1 MSDAVDE
8 LLEAGRTGWSVYGI
22 GILVETSLDRG
33 TRDDVSFASELVDRL
48 ADLAADQGAVMCDI
62 TLLRLRALLARA
74 HGDDA
79 GFRELANR
87 YR

>member
-1 MSDAVDE
+1 
-8 LLEAGRTGWSVYGI
+8 
-22 GILVETSLDRG
+22 
-33 TRDDVSFASELVDRL
+33 L

-87 YR
+87 YRGMAEAHGYEGHIDWAAAMG

>member
-1 MSDAVDE
+1 
-8 LLEAGRTGWSVYGI
+8 
-22 GILVETSLDRG
+22 
-33 TRDDVSFASELVDRL
+33 L

-87 YR
+87 YREMAEAHGYEGHIDWAAAMG